1 MQDVLNF
8 FQQIDFVGILK
19 WLFAFL
25 VGDGGL
31 LALMTF
37 ILTLRQN
44 KAPKNTESDSI
55 PTKEKSSF
63 LKNAVI
69 LLVGFILLVGINV
82 VIYMFVPKPEPTD
95 FSYAVK
101 EDNTVCITGLLNRDL
116 SDYEI
121 PATIKGLDVTEIKNN
136 AFKDCDNITS
146 ITIPDT
152 VKLIGSD
159 AFEDCDNLL
168 FVKVSESNEHFSS
181 VDGVLYN
188 KARTKLLYYPD
199 ENNKGKIIDSGV
211 CGDYINWTLYQ
222 NGLLLISGSGDMD
235 FKNQKENNFAPWC
248 DYASQINLVLFDG
261 PISSVATVSFRLCD
275 RITSMALP
283 DSVSKIGVSSFSG
296 CTALTKITMPEHITT
311 ISDTA
316 FVNCSSL
323 AEIDLPI
330 SITSLGSGVFNKCT
344 SLKSIAITDLVTSIP
359 NGAFFLSGLETIELP
374 KNLSRIEASA
384 FCRCYNLKEINIP
397 DSVTFIGHDAFSQ
410 CFELNEVHI
419 SKNTDTIEYGAF
431 WKCSSLKSI
440 VIPDSVESL
449 ESVTFQHCNDLSSIT
464 LPNSLKKIDHHNFS
478 GCNNLKDVYFNG
490 TEEEWKKI
498 AIKDNNDPLISANI
512 HYQG

>member
-188 KARTKLLYYPD
+188 Y
-199 ENNKGKIIDSGV
+199 
-211 CGDYINWTLYQ
+211 TL
-222 NGLLLISGSGDMD
+222 
-235 FKNQKENNFAPWC
+235 W
-248 DYASQINLVLFDG
+248 QIF
-261 PISSVATVSFRLCD
+261 
-275 RITSMALP
+275 
-283 DSVSKIGVSSFSG
+283 
-296 CTALTKITMPEHITT
+296 
-311 ISDTA
+311 
-316 FVNCSSL
+316 
-323 AEIDLPI
+323 
-330 SITSLGSGVFNKCT
+330 
-344 SLKSIAITDLVTSIP
+344 
-359 NGAFFLSGLETIELP
+359 
-374 KNLSRIEASA
+374 
-384 FCRCYNLKEINIP
+384 
-397 DSVTFIGHDAFSQ
+397 
-410 CFELNEVHI
+410 
-419 SKNTDTIEYGAF
+419 
-431 WKCSSLKSI
+431 
-440 VIPDSVESL
+440 
-449 ESVTFQHCNDLSSIT
+449 
-464 LPNSLKKIDHHNFS
+464 
-478 GCNNLKDVYFNG
+478 
-490 TEEEWKKI
+490 
-498 AIKDNNDPLISANI
+498 
-512 HYQG
+512 